1 MPVFLGLPW
10 WLSGKE
16 STCSAGAAGDTGS
29 IPGLGRFLEEDMAT
43 HSGILAWRI
52 LWTEKPGGLQSIG
65 SKRIA
70 HD

>member
-1 MPVFLGLPW
+1 MPVFWGLPSG
-10 WLSGKE
+10 LSGKE
-16 STCSAGAAGDTGS
+16 STCSAGDAGDTVS

-52 LWTEKPGGLQSIG
+52 PWTEKPGELQFMG
-65 SKRIA
+65 SQGVR